1 MLKMKDARDSY
12 LAAFEAVEASRA
24 GAGWLAPIRKA
35 AIARFAEVGFPTLRD
50 EDWKYTDVS
59 PIADTDFRWAA
70 PDEHL
75 HPRSLAP
82 HWVGGTDVHRLVV
95 VNGRYAEAL
104 SSVGSLPRGVRIGS
118 LATALQDGADR
129 LQDEFA
135 RLADYRGRPFTAL
148 NTALFEDGAA
158 VILPPETV
166 IEWPI
171 HVLYV
176 TLGSAEPVAAHP
188 RTLVV
193 AGANSRLTVIE
204 SFVSLGDA
212 PCLTNAVTEIVAADG
227 ARIDHCKAGQDNDD
241 SFHVG
246 ETAARLGRDSAVRSH
261 VVTLGGRLVRNEYHA
276 VLDGEGGDCTIHG
289 LYLLN
294 GRQHVDNHLR
304 VEHGRPRC
312 TSREFFKG
320 VLADQ
325 SRGVFTGRIYV
336 AEDAQKTDAKQT
348 NMSLLLSEDARVE
361 SRPQLEILADDVRCT
376 HGATIGQVDDEALF
390 YLRTRGLDA
399 DAARNLL
406 VYGFAED
413 SLQQVRYEPLRRHLE
428 KRLLDRLPQAVVR
441 RDEL

>member
-1 MLKMKDARDSY
+1 M
-12 LAAFEAVEASRA
+12 
-24 GAGWLAPIRKA
+24 
-35 AIARFAEVGFPTLRD
+35 
-50 EDWKYTDVS
+50 
-59 PIADTDFRWAA
+59 
-70 PDEHL
+70 
-75 HPRSLAP
+75 
-82 HWVGGTDVHRLVV
+82 
-95 VNGRYAEAL
+95 
-104 SSVGSLPRGVRIGS
+104 
-118 LATALQDGADR
+118 
-129 LQDEFA
+129 
-135 RLADYRGRPFTAL
+135 
-148 NTALFEDGAA
+148 
-158 VILPPETV
+158 
-166 IEWPI
+166 
-171 HVLYV
+171 
-176 TLGSAEPVAAHP
+176 
-188 RTLVV
+188 
-193 AGANSRLTVIE
+193 
-204 SFVSLGDA
+204 
-212 PCLTNAVTEIVAADG
+212 
-227 ARIDHCKAGQDNDD
+227 
-241 SFHVG
+241 
-246 ETAARLGRDSAVRSH
+246 
-261 VVTLGGRLVRNEYHA
+261 
-276 VLDGEGGDCTIHG
+276 VLDGEGGDCTING

-348 NMSLLLSEDARVE
+348 NMSLLLSEEARVE

-390 YLRTRGLDA
+390 YLRTRGLDP